1 MNNLTTASKQD
12 SPKSKLKYNSNPF
25 TISFDGFG
33 LFVDYA
39 KGVFITVLLLGL
51 LSFGVNFVGNIATS
65 FIDSSDSS
73 NQTAEIQTESD
84 ITTVQSSISVLE
96 TSGLFLF
103 FGLLTGVF
111 VVVLAVSLLI
121 SAAIKGFIAAGTVSA
136 SRKKQITAG
145 QAFSQM
151 GSRLGTLFL
160 AEAVT
165 TARII
170 GGFILLIIPGVR
182 AQLRYQAVPFIIMK
196 HPEIKTI
203 EAVDMSKRLYKK
215 HLMEVFG
222 IYTVGAI
229 IPFIGQSLSASGV
242 TLSLNQLE
250 DYANANH
257 PTPKTHWINYL
268 GLILVLLFFFFIG
281 LMLALIVLLI
291 DFK

>member
-1 MNNLTTASKQD
+1 MSNTKNTPNATE
-12 SPKSKLKYNSNPF
+12 PKSIPIYNSNPF

-39 KGVFITVLLLGL
+39 KGVFVVVLLMGL
-51 LSFGVNFVGNIATS
+51 LGFGLNIISAIADGI
-65 FIDSSDSS
+65 FIN
-73 NQTAEIQTESD
+73 NQTTENQLDSQAV
-84 ITTVQSSISVLE
+84 TSQSSLS
-96 TSGLFLF
+96 TSDTSELLLF
-103 FGLLTGVF
+103 FGLF
-111 VVVLAVSLLI
+111 VVIFVVFLVVSLFI

-136 SRKKQITAG
+136 SQKKQITFG

-170 GGFILLIIPGVR
+170 GGFLLLIIPGVR

-203 EAVDMSKRLYKK
+203 EAVDISKELYKK

-229 IPFIGQSLSASGV
+229 IPFIGQSLSASGM

-250 DYANANH
+250 VYNNANQ
-257 PTPKTHWINYL
+257 PTPKTHWLNYL
-268 GLILVLLFFFFIG
+268 G
-281 LMLALIVLLI
+281 LALIVLGLLMVVALI
-291 DFK
+291 TIIALVLSS